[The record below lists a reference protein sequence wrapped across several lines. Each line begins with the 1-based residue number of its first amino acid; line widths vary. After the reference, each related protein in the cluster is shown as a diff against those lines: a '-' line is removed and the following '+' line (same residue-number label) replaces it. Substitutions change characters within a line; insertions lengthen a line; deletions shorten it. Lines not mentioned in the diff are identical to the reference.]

1 MAGVAY
7 REATKRF
14 GDVTALSDLT
24 LEIAD
29 GEFLVLVG
37 PSGSGKTT
45 ALRLVAGLEALS
57 AGQVLIGGR
66 VINRVA
72 PKDRDIAMVFQDYAL
87 YPQMTVQQNL
97 AFALKMRKSPRAEI
111 EQRVRRAAATL
122 GIEEL
127 LQRKPRALSGGQR
140 QRVALGRALV
150 REPQV
155 FLMDEPLSNLDA
167 KLRVQTR
174 SEIKRLQQ
182 QIGTTTI
189 YVTHDQVEAMTMGDR
204 VVVMRDGLL
213 AQVGSPRQLYEQPA
227 DMFVAGFIGS
237 PSMSFIPVSVTSNG
251 NSAVALS
258 RGELRIEPPAGAWQL
273 PDDVIIGVRPEH
285 ARVWRDGG
293 RMIGPIS
300 GRIEYVEMLGR
311 ETLVGVAVTDGTRLV
326 VDADADF
333 GHRPGDTIPVGIE
346 SGRIYLFD
354 SKTEK
359 ALGRI

>member
-1 MAGVAY
+1 MADVAY
-7 REATKRF
+7 QDATKRF
-14 GDVTALSDLT
+14 GDVTALAGFSLQ
-24 LEIAD
+24 IAD
-29 GEFLVLVG
+29 GEFIVLVG

-45 ALRLVAGLEALS
+45 ALRLVAGLEAVS
-57 AGQVLIGGR
+57 SGHVLIGGR

-111 EQRVRRAAATL
+111 EERVRQAAATL

-127 LQRKPRALSGGQR
+127 LHRKPRALSGGQR
-140 QRVALGRALV
+140 QRVALGRAMV

-174 SEIKRLQQ
+174 SEIKRLQE

-204 VVVMRDGLL
+204 VVVMREGLL
-213 AQVGSPRQLYEQPA
+213 AQVGGPRELYEHPA

-237 PSMSFIPVSVTSNG
+237 PSMSFVPVSVSNG
-251 NSAVALS
+251 NGGVTLS
-258 RGELRIEPPAGAWQL
+258 RGDLRLETSTASMPLPA
-273 PDDVIIGVRPEH
+273 DVIMGVRPEH

-293 RMIGPIS
+293 RLIGPLS

-311 ETLVGVAVTDGTRLV
+311 ETLVGVAVSGDTRVV
-326 VDADADF
+326 VDADPDF
-333 GHRPGDTIPVGIE
+333 GHRPGDIIPVGIE
-346 SGRIYLFD
+346 PGRIYLFD